1 MPNSRSQTE
10 SRISR
15 EWSEELAAEYR
26 QLVVRITDQR
36 ERADR
41 LRALAD
47 QLEEASGADEAL
59 LAEFEGL
66 VGAADQ
72 LTLEQLDPRLRGQR
86 LQEVAL
92 EVLSRERRP
101 GEDVHYREWFEL
113 LREAG
118 YLIGGRDPLAT
129 FLATVARSPEV
140 ERVGSRSGRY
150 RLRRAA

>member
-1 MPNSRSQTE
+1 MAGSGPEAE

-15 EWSEELAAEYR
+15 EWSKELAGEYR
-26 QLVVRITDQR
+26 QLVVRIGDQR

-47 QLEEASGADEAL
+47 QLKMAAHADEAL

-66 VGAADQ
+66 LAAADQ

-86 LQEVAL
+86 LHEVAL

-101 GEDVHYREWFEL
+101 GEAVHYREWFEL

-150 RLRRAA
+150 RLRRTA